1 MQYISTDSQL
11 GNIVALT
18 FGDLGKAT
26 WAWTSFI
33 FLVFL
38 PVTLYFFYKRWD
50 YNALDTGEDTAKGL
64 GVNTERER
72 IVGMILTSVL
82 SAIIVSFF
90 GIIAFIGLLAPHIAR
105 MIIGSDHRYLI
116 PLSSILGAIILI
128 IADGVGQVIL
138 YPSVIPVGIITSM
151 LGGPLFI
158 YLLIR
163 RYRNMFFEV
172 NGINFSYRSR
182 HVLENVSF
190 KVKEDDVISILGP
203 NGVGKT
209 TLIKCIGKVLTP
221 NAGSV
226 FIEGVDLHR
235 MSKKDI
241 AKNIGYVAQKSET
254 SRTTVFDS
262 VLLGRKPHFEW
273 DASEKDVRLAG
284 RVLHLLGLD
293 GLSLKYVDEISGGE
307 YQLVQIAR
315 VLVQQPRVIL
325 LDEPTSSLDLS
336 NQHMIMHLIRNIV
349 KKNHMAAIMVI
360 HDLNL
365 AIRHSDK
372 FVLMKDGVVY
382 ATGGHE
388 VITPENIKQVYNVD
402 AFVETVRGIPVVI
415 PI

>member
-1 MQYISTDSQL
+1 M
-11 GNIVALT
+11 V
-18 FGDLGKAT
+18 
-26 WAWTSFI
+26 
-33 FLVFL
+33 
-38 PVTLYFFYKRWD
+38 
-50 YNALDTGEDTAKGL
+50 
-64 GVNTERER
+64 
-72 IVGMILTSVL
+72 
-82 SAIIVSFF
+82 
-90 GIIAFIGLLAPHIAR
+90 
-105 MIIGSDHRYLI
+105 
-116 PLSSILGAIILI
+116 
-128 IADGVGQVIL
+128 
-138 YPSVIPVGIITSM
+138 
-151 LGGPLFI
+151 
-158 YLLIR
+158 
-163 RYRNMFFEV
+163 FFEV
-172 NGINFSYRSR
+172 NGINFSYRSKR
-182 HVLENVSF
+182 VIDNVSF

-221 NAGSV
+221 QAGSV
-226 FIEGVDLHR
+226 FIESVDLHR
-235 MSKKDI
+235 MSKKNI

-273 DASEKDVRLAG
+273 DASERDIRLAG

-293 GLSLKYVDEISGGE
+293 GLSLKYIDEISGGE

-315 VLVQQPRVIL
+315 VLVQQPKVIL
-325 LDEPTSSLDLS
+325 LDEPTSNLDLS

-382 ATGGHE
+382 AVGGHE
-388 VITPENIKQVYNVD
+388 VITPQNIKQVYNVD
-402 AFVETVRGIPVVI
+402 AFVESVRGIPVVI

>member
-1 MQYISTDSQL
+1 
-11 GNIVALT
+11 
-18 FGDLGKAT
+18 
-26 WAWTSFI
+26 
-33 FLVFL
+33 
-38 PVTLYFFYKRWD
+38 
-50 YNALDTGEDTAKGL
+50 
-64 GVNTERER
+64 
-72 IVGMILTSVL
+72 
-82 SAIIVSFF
+82 
-90 GIIAFIGLLAPHIAR
+90 
-105 MIIGSDHRYLI
+105 
-116 PLSSILGAIILI
+116 
-128 IADGVGQVIL
+128 
-138 YPSVIPVGIITSM
+138 
-151 LGGPLFI
+151 
-158 YLLIR
+158 
-163 RYRNMFFEV
+163 MFFEV